1 MAIIHHV
8 TLKPGKLELLAG
20 WLPGRPWYVGKGD
33 EAELAKVGGF
43 RLDDPDGA
51 VGIEFIVV
59 TDWSGDEPVSYQV
72 PLSYRDA
79 PLDGADH
86 ALVGTTEHEVLGR
99 RWVYDG
105 THDPVVV
112 AQLLALI
119 RGEARAQDQ
128 SVSHTPDPTVTTFFG
143 GSGGTGPGPIRST
156 RVTDGTYG
164 TRLLVRTAAAPSAG
178 ARPVPDTGLTVLL
191 NRVLRPGEDDAAARA
206 EQPLGYVSAAW
217 LLPDGTTARDLFVVV
232 DAAPS
237 P

>member
-20 WLPGRPWYVGKGD
+20 WLPRQPWYVGKGD

-112 AQLLALI
+112 AQLLALV

-128 SVSHTPDPTVTTFFG
+128 SVSQTPDPTVTTFFG
-143 GSGGTGPGPIRST
+143 GSGELGAIRST
-156 RVTDGTYG
+156 SVTDGTYG
-164 TRLLVRTAAAPSAG
+164 TRLLVRTGAG
-178 ARPVPDTGLTVLL
+178 AGADGPRTRPDAELTVQV
-191 NRVLRPGEDDAAARA
+191 NRVLRPGEGDVAARA
-206 EQPLGYVSAAW
+206 EQPLGYVSAEW
-217 LLPDGTTARDLFVVV
+217 LLPDGTTARNLFAVVCTR
-232 DAAPS
+232 PS